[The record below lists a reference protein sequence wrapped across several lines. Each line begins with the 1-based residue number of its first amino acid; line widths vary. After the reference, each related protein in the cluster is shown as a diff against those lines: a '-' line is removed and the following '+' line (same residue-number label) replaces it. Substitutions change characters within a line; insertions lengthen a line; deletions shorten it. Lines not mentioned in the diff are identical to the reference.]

1 MQDADATDYQK
12 KVIVLFRVM
21 SRFFVDPSKAEE
33 GLSTLD
39 QLKDA
44 NVWKNFSV
52 LLDPNTGFQQ
62 ARASQV

>member
-1 MQDADATDYQK
+1 MIDYQK

-33 GLSTLD
+33 GFSTLD

-44 NVWKNFSV
+44 NVWKIFPV